1 MNEIASIRLVDVE
14 DVDVEVE
21 VDGDVEGDGD
31 LDLVDQSLT
40 SSEHLCQHGDDAFQ

>member
-1 MNEIASIRLVDVE
+1 MRLVDVE
-14 DVDVEVE
+14 VDVE

-31 LDLVDQSLT
+31 LDLVVQSLT